1 MLKLDH
7 VHLNGV
13 RDSVGWKWEKSGS
26 YTTKSM
32 YKHLSSSVI
41 TSKYLKKLWKN
52 KMPMKLKVFLWL
64 GLQNKLQ
71 TGEALKNK
79 NRKGDS
85 RCMLCG
91 VAETVEHILFGCV
104 ISSCVWSCFKEAL
117 GWDRTPSTWTD
128 FLRGWMPLGCS
139 DFDLKLFQFAI
150 VAWSLWVCRNKIR
163 IKGNFPGSAIDILYK
178 SNLLL

>member
-1 MLKLDH
+1 LEKGGWNLKFRRSFGVEELREWESLMLKLDP

-32 YKHLSSSVI
+32 YRHLSSIVI

-71 TGEALKNK
+71 TGEALKK
-79 NRKGDS
+79 KDWKGDS

-91 VAETVEHILFGCV
+91 VVETVEHILFGCV

-117 GWDRTPSTWTD
+117 GWDRTPST
-128 FLRGWMPLGCS
+128 
-139 DFDLKLFQFAI
+139 
-150 VAWSLWVCRNKIR
+150 
-163 IKGNFPGSAIDILYK
+163 
-178 SNLLL
+178 